1 MIISQRTFVLLILF
15 GVTNVRCESTKSDVL
30 SYLNVL
36 ACTINQQP
44 WECVYQ
50 RSGRL
55 FDIID
60 DALVEKV
67 NELKAEA
74 DVEFASKLNARGMS
88 DTEISGL
95 EKPSTMLSSL
105 EDYMRSVFKSVSP
118 HAVSEDSEE
127 GRKMKDKKKKKK
139 KKPEV
144 VEVIQYQK
152 PDIYQ
157 LVDEIPDVTHGHGG
171 HFGHGG
177 HHGMMAHIGGG
188 LHKKKYGR
196 SIGGLKT
203 IELLAKLGSSHGKKV
218 KGKKKKRRALMKLLL
233 IGAVLKAKIEL
244 LLKIIATHLQIK
256 FFVVAVIGLIVNI
269 ARFWVDLKRGQTP
282 QKHVY
287 EDSHDDSWG
296 SSGSSGSYWKRSLP
310 IENNS
315 AENVPVTSS
324 SDRVNQVS
332 YSTAVRQPVNV
343 KQTATY
349 GVSASASSYRQPTTY
364 EEYNA
369 SPQLAQYTDPH
380 SIVYSQQMPQQTYSL
395 N

>member
-1 MIISQRTFVLLILF
+1 MIISQRTFIFLILF
-15 GVTNVRCESTKSDVL
+15 GVTNVRCETTKSDVL

-36 ACTINQQP
+36 ACSINQQP
-44 WECVYQ
+44 WECIYQ

-55 FDIID
+55 FDIIN

-67 NELKAEA
+67 NELKTEA
-74 DVEFASKLNARGMS
+74 DVEFSSKLSARGMS
-88 DTEISGL
+88 NTEISGL

-105 EDYMRSVFKSVSP
+105 EDYVRNVFKSFSSQALVGD
-118 HAVSEDSEE
+118 EDLEE
-127 GRKMKDKKKKKK
+127 SRKMKDKKKKKKK

-144 VEVIQYQK
+144 VEVVQYQK
-152 PDIYQ
+152 PEIYQ
-157 LVDEIPDVTHGHGG
+157 LVEEIPDLMHGHG
-171 HFGHGG
+171 GHGG
-177 HHGMMAHIGGG
+177 HHGIMHHIGGG

-203 IELLAKLGSSHGKKV
+203 IELLAKLGSSHGKRG

-296 SSGSSGSYWKRSLP
+296 GSSSSGSYWKRSLP
-310 IENNS
+310 IENNGA
-315 AENVPVTSS
+315 AENVPATSN
-324 SDRVNQVS
+324 SDRINVS
-332 YSTAVRQPVNV
+332 YNQQRPVAV
-343 KQTATY
+343 KQTAAYTA
-349 GVSASASSYRQPTTY
+349 ASASNYRPTTY

-369 SPQLAQYTDPH
+369 SPQLATYTDPH